1 MKVRGIRGATTASS
15 NTKESIVDATTEL
28 LTELVARNE
37 IAADDVAAVTFTA
50 TTDLDAEFPAVAARL
65 GLGWTNV
72 ALMCA
77 QEMQVPDGQPRTI
90 RVMILLNT
98 DKDAAELENVYL
110 RDAVGLRQRG
120 SEGERDRRSAN

>member
-1 MKVRGIRGATTASS
+1 MKVRGIRGATTADS
-15 NTKESIVDATTEL
+15 NTKEAIVEATTEL
-28 LTELVARNE
+28 LTELVGRND
-37 IAADDVAAVTFTA
+37 IDADDVAAVTFTA

-98 DKDAAELENVYL
+98 DKDAGELENVYL
-110 RDAVGLRQRG
+110 RDAVDLRLRG
-120 SEGERDRRSAN
+120 SESDGRSAN

>member
-28 LTELVARNE
+28 LTELVARNH
-37 IAADDVAAVTFTA
+37 IVGDDVAAVTFTA

-72 ALMCA
+72 ALMCS
-77 QEMQVPDGQPRTI
+77 QEMKVPDGQPRTI

-98 DKDAAELENVYL
+98 DKDAGELENVYL
-110 RDAVGLRQRG
+110 RDAVDLRLRG
-120 SEGERDRRSAN
+120 SESDGRSAN

>member
-1 MKVRGIRGATTASS
+1 MKVRGIRGATTANS
-15 NTKESIVDATTEL
+15 NTKESIVEVTTEL

-37 IAADDVAAVTFTA
+37 IDADDVAAVTFTA
-50 TTDLDAEFPAVAARL
+50 TPDLNAEFPAVAARL

-110 RDAVGLRQRG
+110 RDAVDLRLRG
-120 SEGERDRRSAN
+120 SERERDRRSAN

>member
-1 MKVRGIRGATTASS
+1 MKVRGIRGATTANS
-15 NTKESIVDATTEL
+15 NTKESIVEATTEL

-37 IAADDVAAVTFTA
+37 IDADDVAAVTFTA
-50 TTDLDAEFPAVAARL
+50 TTDLNAEFPAVAARL

-110 RDAVGLRQRG
+110 RDAADLRLRG
-120 SEGERDRRSAN
+120 SERERDRRSAN

>member
-1 MKVRGIRGATTASS
+1 MKVRGIRGATTANS
-15 NTKESIVDATTEL
+15 NTKESIVEATTEL

-37 IAADDVAAVTFTA
+37 IDADDVAAVTFTA
-50 TTDLDAEFPAVAARL
+50 TTDLNAEFPAVAARL
-65 GLGWTNV
+65 GLGWNNV

-98 DKDAAELENVYL
+98 DKDAVELENVYL
-110 RDAVGLRQRG
+110 RDAADLRLRG
-120 SEGERDRRSAN
+120 SERERDRRSAN

>member
-1 MKVRGIRGATTASS
+1 MKVRGIRGATTAES
-15 NTKESIVDATTEL
+15 NRKEAIVEATTEL
-28 LTELVARNE
+28 LKELVGRND
-37 IAADDVAAVTFTA
+37 IDANDVAAVTFTA
-50 TTDLDAEFPAVAARL
+50 TTDLDAEFPAVAARV

-98 DKDAAELENVYL
+98 DKAAGELENVYL
-110 RDAVGLRQRG
+110 RDAVDLRLRG
-120 SEGERDRRSAN
+120 SDGDGRSAN

>member
-1 MKVRGIRGATTASS
+1 MAVRGIRGAIT
-15 NTKESIVDATTEL
+15 VDENDREAILEGTREL
-28 LTELVARNE
+28 LQAM
-37 IAADDVAAVTFTA
+37 VAANGVEADAIASCHFT
-50 TTDLDAEFPAVAARL
+50 TSPDLNAEFPAVAARL

-110 RDAVGLRQRG
+110 RDAADLRLRG
-120 SEGERDRRSAN
+120 SERERDRRSAN

>member
-1 MKVRGIRGATTASS
+1 MKVRGIRGATTADS
-15 NTKESIVDATTEL
+15 NTKEAIVEATTEL
-28 LTELVARNE
+28 LTELVGRND
-37 IAADDVAAVTFTA
+37 IDADDVAAVTFTA

-77 QEMQVPDGQPRTI
+77 QEVQVPDGQPGTI

-98 DKDAAELENVYL
+98 DKDAGELENVYL
-110 RDAVGLRQRG
+110 RDAVDLRLRG
-120 SEGERDRRSAN
+120 SESDGRSAN

>member
-1 MKVRGIRGATTASS
+1 MKVRGIRGATTAES
-15 NTKESIVDATTEL
+15 NRKEAIVEATTEL
-28 LTELVARNE
+28 LKELVGRND
-37 IAADDVAAVTFTA
+37 IDANDVAAVTFTA
-50 TTDLDAEFPAVAARL
+50 TTDLDAEFPAVAARV

-98 DKDAAELENVYL
+98 DKAAGELENVYL
-110 RDAVGLRQRG
+110 RDAVDLRLRG
-120 SEGERDRRSAN
+120 SDSDGRSAN

>member
-1 MKVRGIRGATTASS
+1 MKVRGIRGATTAES
-15 NTKESIVDATTEL
+15 NRKEAIVEATTEL
-28 LTELVARNE
+28 LKELVGRND
-37 IAADDVAAVTFTA
+37 IDPNDVAAVTFTA
-50 TTDLDAEFPAVAARL
+50 TTDLDAEFPAVAARV

-98 DKDAAELENVYL
+98 DKAAGELENVYL
-110 RDAVGLRQRG
+110 RDAVDLRLRG
-120 SEGERDRRSAN
+120 SDSDGRSAN